1 MKDHALIATGAVGVV
16 VAAICCATPVLAL
29 MLAALG
35 LAVWATK
42 ADFVVIPLLLIS
54 LGLVGF
60 GIFRRRAKL
69 RRPGN
74 IDRTVD

>member
-29 MLAALG
+29 IFTALG
-35 LAVWATK
+35 LAAWATK
-42 ADFVVIPLLLIS
+42 ADFIVIPLLLIG

-60 GIFRRRAKL
+60 GIFRRCATL

-74 IDRTVD
+74 